1 MALVVYDRV
10 QETTATT
17 GTGTITLGGAVAGYQ
32 TFAVVGNGNTTFYCI
47 VNGSAWEVGI
57 GTYTSS
63 GTTLARTTV
72 LSNSNGNTSPITLVG
87 ASNVFV
93 TYPAGKSV
101 NLDSSGNVGPLGT
114 ISSGVWNGTTIGVAY
129 GGTGVTTSSGTNS
142 VVLRDAN
149 ANITF
154 NNFTSGFTAVTA
166 AAGTTVLTV
175 ASTRTQ
181 VLVGSTTQTIQL
193 PNATTLQIGQSFI
206 FVNNSSGA
214 LTITNNAGATID
226 VVPAGGAT
234 QLGATSI
241 ATNAGTWGIY
251 SFLPGTYNFSIP
263 FADFGNA
270 TISNAVWNGT
280 TITPAY
286 GGTGLTTFTAAN
298 NALYSTGATTL
309 TAGTLPVAAG
319 GTGQTTAVA
328 AFNALNPMTTT
339 GDIIYEASPTTAA
352 RLPIGSTGQILTVAG
367 GIPSWAA
374 NAGSTTLTT
383 TDFTATSGQTI
394 FSVTYT
400 PALLQGV
407 YQNGAKL
414 GLADYTAT
422 NGTSVVLATGAVTGD
437 LIQVQYFS
445 SLSTTTAVNT
455 ISFGSTG
462 LTPSTATAGVVT
474 VAGTLATT
482 NGGTGLTTVGTNGQV
497 LTSNGTTLSY
507 QTPAATG
514 VTSVTGTSPVVSSG
528 GTTPAISMPAATTSV
543 NGYLT
548 STDWNTFN
556 GKQAAGSYVTV
567 GGALGTPSSG
577 TLTNCTFPTLNQ
589 NTTGT
594 AAGLSATLAV
604 ASGGTGVTTST
615 GSGSN
620 VLSTSPTLT
629 TPILGTPTSGNLAN
643 CTFPTLNQ
651 NTTGSSG
658 SCTGNAATATTATT
672 ATTANALNTGNNYQI
687 NSLGVGT
694 AANGTA
700 GDIVASRAG
709 GTTGV
714 IFFGTSG
721 GRYLYYDGTNY
732 QMPGGQL
739 DVNSQRVLNAGNYTS
754 YAPSLTGSGASGS
767 WGISVT
773 GSSASCTGNAAT
785 VTNGVYTTSQQI
797 AKGWVRYNSVAQ
809 TITASY
815 NVSSV
820 TFTTTGR
827 FVINWTTAFAD
838 ANYCMVGMAG
848 DNNGGN
854 ACCFMTTSNVAPTTT
869 QATIL
874 CIYGAGNS
882 QQNSVYNMVSAFR

>member
-319 GTGQTTAVA
+319 GTGATTLTSNGVVYGNGTSAAGITAAGTTGQVLVATTSGAPSWGAVPTTAAVTSLNFSTTGLTPATATTGAITVAGTLVAANGGTGQSSYAVGDLLYASTTTALSKLADVATGNALISGGVGVAPSYGKIGLTTHVSGTLPIANGGTNATATPTAGAIAYGTSTAYAFTAAGTSGQVLTSAGAGVPTWTTATNANTASTIVQRDASGNFSAGTITAALSGNATTASNATQAGGFTPSQTSGVANRIVVADASGYINNSYFNSTDNAITSGVSAIMSKAGDNYYRSASAAAVATFISGQTMNIAGSSTSCSGNAANVTGTVAIANGGTGQTTAAA

-339 GDIIYEASPTTAA
+339 GDILYEASPTTAA
-352 RLPIGSTGQILTVAG
+352 RLGIGSTGQVLTVSG
-367 GIPSWAA
+367 GLPAWSAAPSSNITTLGLYENSATIAA
-374 NAGSTTLTT
+374 NY
-383 TDFTATSGQTI
+383 TI
-394 FSVTYT
+394 
-400 PALLQGV
+400 G
-407 YQNGAKL
+407 
-414 GLADYTAT
+414 
-422 NGTSVVLATGAVTGD
+422 
-437 LIQVQYFS
+437 
-445 SLSTTTAVNT
+445 
-455 ISFGSTG
+455 
-462 LTPSTATAGVVT
+462 
-474 VAGTLATT
+474 
-482 NGGTGLTTVGTNGQV
+482 
-497 LTSNGTTLSY
+497 
-507 QTPAATG
+507 
-514 VTSVTGTSPVVSSG
+514 
-528 GTTPAISMPAATTSV
+528 
-543 NGYLT
+543 
-548 STDWNTFN
+548 
-556 GKQAAGSYVTV
+556 
-567 GGALGTPSSG
+567 
-577 TLTNCTFPTLNQ
+577 
-589 NTTGT
+589 
-594 AAGLSATLAV
+594 
-604 ASGGTGVTTST
+604 
-615 GSGSN
+615 
-620 VLSTSPTLT
+620 
-629 TPILGTPTSGNLAN
+629 
-643 CTFPTLNQ
+643 
-651 NTTGSSG
+651 
-658 SCTGNAATATTATT
+658 
-672 ATTANALNTGNNYQI
+672 TGNNAMSAGPITI
-687 NSLGVGT
+687 N
-694 AANGTA
+694 
-700 GDIVASRAG
+700 
-709 GTTGV
+709 TGITV
-714 IFFGTSG
+714 TV
-721 GRYLYYDGTNY
+721 
-732 QMPGGQL
+732 P
-739 DVNSQRVLNAGNYTS
+739 
-754 YAPSLTGSGASGS
+754 TGST
-767 WGISVT
+767 W
-773 GSSASCTGNAAT
+773 T
-785 VTNGVYTTSQQI
+785 VV
-797 AKGWVRYNSVAQ
+797 
-809 TITASY
+809 
-815 NVSSV
+815 
-820 TFTTTGR
+820 
-827 FVINWTTAFAD
+827 
-838 ANYCMVGMAG
+838 
-848 DNNGGN
+848 
-854 ACCFMTTSNVAPTTT
+854 
-869 QATIL
+869 
-874 CIYGAGNS
+874 
-882 QQNSVYNMVSAFR
+882 